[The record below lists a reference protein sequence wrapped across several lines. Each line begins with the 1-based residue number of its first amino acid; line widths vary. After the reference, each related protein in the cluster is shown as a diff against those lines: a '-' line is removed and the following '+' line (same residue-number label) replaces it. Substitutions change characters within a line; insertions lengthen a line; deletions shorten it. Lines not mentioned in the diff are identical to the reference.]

1 MRCKSSRLLVVEASL
16 GHVFGYENF
25 LRNSV
30 LRVSRPSNSE
40 VLWLKSWAG
49 ECGLVFQWWGS
60 HVPRYFV
67 PTDPFG

>member
-1 MRCKSSRLLVVEASL
+1 MKCKRSRVLVVEATL

-40 VLWLKSWAG
+40 VLWLEAG
-49 ECGLVFQWWGS
+49 GL
-60 HVPRYFV
+60 
-67 PTDPFG
+67 